1 MLSGIT
7 QTSARQREIIEVV
20 FRNGW
25 DYMRQL
31 LLGSSK
37 ADEPELPPPA
47 ILRNILTD
55 LGPIYVKLGQLLST
69 RPDLLPPDYIDALS
83 DLQANVPPVP
93 WSEIETVLRTQLDR
107 PMNEVFAKVDSE
119 AIAAGSI
126 AQVHRATLIT
136 GQEVAI
142 KVQRP
147 GIERT
152 VEQDISIVKGIAD
165 LVSRTNFGEY
175 YDVVS
180 LADEFA
186 SALNDELN
194 FKKEAG
200 YTDLLRKNLSSS
212 RWFDPEKVVI
222 PAIFW
227 EVTSEKMLVMEW
239 LDGVP
244 ILTAEL
250 KGIGHDGDIEAERQT
265 ITRQLFR
272 VFFQQLYIDGFF
284 HADPHPGNVFYLN
297 DGRIALLDC
306 GMVGRLDPRTQD
318 LLTEMILA
326 IVSSD
331 AQRCSQ
337 LTIKLATPVRPVNLV
352 RLESDYDYLLRK
364 YYSLSLSELNF
375 SQAFYEVLQA
385 ARKNDLRWP
394 SNLGLYAK
402 ALANLEG
409 LGRKFN
415 PKVNLLDE
423 VRPLVTDMFRQQLIG
438 EDPLQT
444 LLRTSLELKNLGL
457 QSPRRIEF
465 LLDRLSSETLKW
477 NFSIREIDGLRL
489 TIDDSANRLSFSLVL
504 GSLIMGAA
512 IIASK
517 EQAAQF
523 YWVSIGLFIAASVIG
538 LWLIVSIL
546 RSGKLRS

>member
-7 QTSARQREIIEVV
+7 QASARQREIIEVV

-25 DYMRQL
+25 DYMRL
-31 LLGSSK
+31 LLGSGK
-37 ADEPELPPPA
+37 TGEPELPPPA
-47 ILRNILTD
+47 ILRNVLTE
-55 LGPIYVKLGQLLST
+55 LGPVYVKLGQLLST
-69 RPDLLPPDYIDALS
+69 RPDLLSPDYINALT
-83 DLQANVPPVP
+83 DLQANVPSIS
-93 WSEIETVLRTQLDR
+93 WSEVETVIRQELDQ
-107 PMNEVFAKVDSE
+107 PINDVFTTIDTT

-126 AQVHRATLIT
+126 AQIHRAVLKN
-136 GQEVAI
+136 GKAVAI

-147 GIERT
+147 GIESI
-152 VEQDISIVKGIAD
+152 VEQDIALIRTIAE
-165 LVSRTNFGEY
+165 LVSRTNFGQY

-186 SALNDELN
+186 SALQDELDFN
-194 FKKEAG
+194 QEAK
-200 YTDLLRKNLSSS
+200 YTDLLRRNLSKS
-212 RWFDPEKVVI
+212 RWFDPEKLVV
-222 PAIFW
+222 PAINW
-227 EVTSEKMLVMEW
+227 DLTSQKILVMEW
-239 LDGVP
+239 LEGVP
-244 ILTAEL
+244 ILTADL
-250 KGIGHDGDIEAERQT
+250 KGIGHNGDVDAERRA
-265 ITRQLFR
+265 ITQILFR

-326 IVSSD
+326 IVGSD

-337 LTIKLATPVRPVNLV
+337 LTIKLTTAVRPVNLM

-364 YYSLSLSELNF
+364 YYSQSLSELNF

-409 LGRKFN
+409 LGRKFD
-415 PKVNLLDE
+415 PEVNLLDE

-444 LLRTSLELKNLGL
+444 LLRTSLELKNLTL
-457 QSPRRIEF
+457 QSPRRFEF

-477 NFSIREIDGLRL
+477 NFSLREIDGLRL
-489 TIDDSANRLSFSLVL
+489 TIDDSANRLSFSIVV
-504 GSLIMGAA
+504 GALIMGAA
-512 IIASK
+512 ILASK
-517 EQAAQF
+517 EQVSQF
-523 YWVSIGLFIAASVIG
+523 YWVSVGLFMAASLIG
-538 LWLIVSIL
+538 LWLLISIF
-546 RSGKLRS
+546 RSGKLR

>member
-7 QTSARQREIIEVV
+7 QTSTRQREIVEVV

-25 DYMRQL
+25 DYMRRL
-31 LLGSSK
+31 LIGSGK
-37 ADEPELPPPA
+37 TDEPELPPPE
-47 ILRNILTD
+47 ILRNVLTE
-55 LGPIYVKLGQLLST
+55 LGPVYVKLGQLLST
-69 RPDLLPPDYIDALS
+69 RPDLLPPEYINALT
-83 DLQANVPPVP
+83 DLQAKVPSVP
-93 WSEIETVLRTQLDR
+93 WPDVEAVLRQELNAPFDQ
-107 PMNEVFAKVDSE
+107 VFKFIDKE

-126 AQVHRATLIT
+126 AQIHRAVLKDD
-136 GQEVAI
+136 QQVAI
-142 KVQRP
+142 KIQRP
-147 GIERT
+147 HIEDI
-152 VEQDISIVKGIAD
+152 VDQDIALIKGIAD
-165 LVSRTNFGEY
+165 LVSRTNFGQY

-186 SALNDELN
+186 TALRDELDFN
-194 FKKEAG
+194 KEAR
-200 YTDLLRKNLSSS
+200 YTDLLRRNLSKS
-212 RWFDPEKVVI
+212 RWFDPQKVVV
-222 PAIFW
+222 PAINW
-227 EVTSEKMLVMEW
+227 DLTTKKLLVMEW

-250 KGIGHDGDIEAERQT
+250 KGIGYDGDIESERQE
-265 ITRQLFR
+265 ITRILFR

-284 HADPHPGNVFYLN
+284 HADPHPGNVFYLS

-326 IVSSD
+326 IVSTD

-337 LTIKLATPVRPVNLV
+337 LTIKLATPVRPVNLI

-364 YYSLSLSELNF
+364 YYSLSLEELNF

-385 ARKNDLRWP
+385 ARKNYLRWP

-415 PKVNLLDE
+415 PRVNLLNE

-444 LLRTSLELKNLGL
+444 LLRTSLELKNLTL
-457 QSPRRIEF
+457 QSPRRFEF

-477 NFSIREIDGLRL
+477 NLSLREIDGLRL
-489 TIDDSANRLSFSLVL
+489 TIDDSANRLSFSIVV

-512 IIASK
+512 ILASK
-517 EQAAQF
+517 EQISQF
-523 YWVSIGLFIAASVIG
+523 YWLSVILFVAASLIG
-538 LWLIVSIL
+538 LWLLISIA
-546 RSGKLRS
+546 RSGKLR

>member
-7 QTSARQREIIEVV
+7 QTSGRQREIIEVV

-25 DYMRQL
+25 DYMRGL
-31 LLGSSK
+31 LSGGNK
-37 ADEPELPPPA
+37 GDEPELPPPA
-47 ILRNILTD
+47 ILRNVLTE
-55 LGPIYVKLGQLLST
+55 LGPVYVKLGQVLST
-69 RPDLLPPDYIDALS
+69 RPDLLPPEYINALT
-83 DLQANVPPVP
+83 DLQAKVPPVA
-93 WSEIETVLRTQLDR
+93 WSEVETVIRQQLDR
-107 PMNEVFAKVDSE
+107 PFEQIFTRIDPE

-126 AQVHRATLIT
+126 AQIHKATLAN

-142 KVQRP
+142 KIQRP
-147 GIERT
+147 HIEKV
-152 VEQDISIVKGIAD
+152 VEQDIAIIKGLAD

-186 SALNDELN
+186 TALQDELD
-194 FKKEAG
+194 FTKEAG
-200 YTDLLRKNLSSS
+200 YTDQLRRNLSQS
-212 RWFDPEKVVI
+212 RWFDPKKLVI
-222 PAIFW
+222 PAINW
-227 EVTSEKMLVMEW
+227 ELTSQKMLVMEW
-239 LDGVP
+239 LNGVP
-244 ILTAEL
+244 ILTADL
-250 KGIGHDGDIEAERQT
+250 KGRNHNGDVEAERQY
-265 ITRQLFR
+265 ITQLLFR

-326 IVSSD
+326 IVGTD

-337 LTIKLATPVRPVNLV
+337 LTIKLATPIRPVNLI

-385 ARKNDLRWP
+385 ARKNYLRWP

-415 PKVNLLDE
+415 PEVNLLDE
-423 VRPLVTDMFRQQLIG
+423 VRPLVTDMFRHQLIG
-438 EDPLQT
+438 EDPIQT
-444 LLRTSLELKNLGL
+444 LLRTTLELKNLSL
-457 QSPRRIEF
+457 QSPRRFEF

-477 NFSIREIDGLRL
+477 NLSLREIDGLRL
-489 TIDDSANRLSFSLVL
+489 TIDDSANRLSFSIVV
-504 GSLIMGAA
+504 GALIMGAA
-512 IIASK
+512 IITSR
-517 EQAAQF
+517 EQTAEL
-523 YWVSIGLFIAASVIG
+523 YWLSIGLFAAASFMG
-538 LWLIVSIL
+538 LWLIVSIF
-546 RSGKLRS
+546 RSGKLR

>member
-25 DYMRQL
+25 DYMRRL
-31 LLGSSK
+31 LIGSGK
-37 ADEPELPPPA
+37 TDEPELPPPE
-47 ILRNILTD
+47 ILRNVLTE
-55 LGPIYVKLGQLLST
+55 LGPVYVKLGQVLST
-69 RPDLLPPDYIDALS
+69 RPDLLPPEYINALT
-83 DLQANVPPVP
+83 DLQAKVPPVP
-93 WSEIETVLRTQLDR
+93 WQDVEMVVRQ
-107 PMNEVFAKVDSE
+107 EVSAPLNDVFQFIDKE

-126 AQVHRATLIT
+126 AQIHRAVLKD
-136 GQEVAI
+136 GHQVAI
-142 KVQRP
+142 KIQRP
-147 GIERT
+147 GIEAI
-152 VEQDISIVKGIAD
+152 VDQDIALIKGIAD
-165 LVSRTNFGEY
+165 LVSRTNFGQY

-186 SALNDELN
+186 TALRDELN
-194 FKKEAG
+194 FTKEAG
-200 YTDLLRKNLSSS
+200 YTDLLRRNLSES
-212 RWFDPEKVVI
+212 RWFDPEKVVV
-222 PAIFW
+222 PAINW
-227 EVTSEKMLVMEW
+227 DLTTKKLLVMEW

-244 ILTAEL
+244 ILTANL
-250 KGIGHDGDIEAERQT
+250 KGIGHDGDTEAERQE
-265 ITRQLFR
+265 ITRILFR

-284 HADPHPGNVFYLN
+284 HADPHPGNVFYLS

-326 IVSSD
+326 IVSTD

-337 LTIKLATPVRPVNLV
+337 LTIKLATPVRPVNLI

-364 YYSLSLSELNF
+364 YYSLSLEELNF

-385 ARKNDLRWP
+385 ARRNYLRWP

-415 PKVNLLDE
+415 PQVNLLNE

-444 LLRTSLELKNLGL
+444 LLRTSLELKNLTL
-457 QSPRRIEF
+457 QSPRRVEF

-477 NFSIREIDGLRL
+477 NLSLREIDGLRL
-489 TIDDSANRLSFSLVL
+489 TIDDSANRLSFSIVV
-504 GSLIMGAA
+504 GALIMGAA
-512 IIASK
+512 ILASK
-517 EQAAQF
+517 EQISQF
-523 YWVSIGLFIAASVIG
+523 YWISVILFVAASLIG
-538 LWLIVSIL
+538 LWLLISIV
-546 RSGKLRS
+546 RSGKLR

>member
-7 QTSARQREIIEVV
+7 QASSRQREIIEVV

-31 LLGSSK
+31 LLGSGTG
-37 ADEPELPPPA
+37 EPELPPPE
-47 ILRNILTD
+47 ILRNVLTE
-55 LGPIYVKLGQLLST
+55 LGPVYVKLGQLLST
-69 RPDLLPPDYIDALS
+69 RPDLLSPDYIDALS
-83 DLQANVPPVP
+83 DLQAKVPTVP
-93 WSEIETVLRTQLDR
+93 WSEVETVIRKELNTPFND
-107 PMNEVFAKVDSE
+107 VFESINPT

-126 AQVHRATLIT
+126 AQIHRAVLKD
-136 GQEVAI
+136 GQAVAI

-147 GIERT
+147 GIGSI
-152 VEQDISIVKGIAD
+152 VEQDVSLIKSIAE
-165 LVSRTNFGEY
+165 LVSRTSFGQY

-180 LADEFA
+180 LAEEF
-186 SALNDELN
+186 SVALQDELD
-194 FKKEAG
+194 FTKEAG
-200 YTDLLRKNLSSS
+200 YTDLLRKNLSAS
-212 RWFDPEKVVI
+212 RWFDPDKLVI
-222 PAIFW
+222 PAINW
-227 EVTSEKMLVMEW
+227 ELTSKKILVMEW

-250 KGIGHDGDIEAERQT
+250 KGKGHNGDVDAEQQT
-265 ITRQLFR
+265 ITRLLFR

-326 IVSSD
+326 IVGSD

-337 LTIKLATPVRPVNLV
+337 LTLKLATPVRPVNLV
-352 RLESDYDYLLRK
+352 QLESDYDYLLRK

-385 ARKNDLRWP
+385 ARRNYLRWP

-409 LGRKFN
+409 LGRKFY

-444 LLRTSLELKNLGL
+444 LLRTTLELKNLTL
-457 QSPRRIEF
+457 QSPRRFEF

-477 NFSIREIDGLRL
+477 NLSLREIDGLRL
-489 TIDDSANRLSFSLVL
+489 TVDDSANRLSFSIVV
-504 GSLIMGAA
+504 GALIMGAA
-512 IIASK
+512 ILASK
-517 EQAAQF
+517 EQVSQF
-523 YWVSIGLFIAASVIG
+523 YWVSISLFVAASFIG
-538 LWLIVSIL
+538 LWLLISII
-546 RSGKLRS
+546 RSGKLR

>member
-7 QTSARQREIIEVV
+7 QTSTRQREIVEVV

-25 DYMRQL
+25 DYMRRL
-31 LLGSSK
+31 LIGSGK
-37 ADEPELPPPA
+37 TDEPELPPPE
-47 ILRNILTD
+47 ILRNVLTE
-55 LGPIYVKLGQLLST
+55 LGPVYVKLGQLLST
-69 RPDLLPPDYIDALS
+69 RPDLLPPEYINALT
-83 DLQANVPPVP
+83 DLQAKVPSVP
-93 WSEIETVLRTQLDR
+93 WPDVEAVLRQELNAPFDQ
-107 PMNEVFAKVDSE
+107 VFKFIDKE

-126 AQVHRATLIT
+126 AQIHRAILKDD
-136 GQEVAI
+136 QQVAI
-142 KVQRP
+142 KIQRP
-147 GIERT
+147 HIEDI
-152 VEQDISIVKGIAD
+152 VDQDIALIKGIAD
-165 LVSRTNFGEY
+165 LVSRTNFGQY

-186 SALNDELN
+186 TALRDELDFN
-194 FKKEAG
+194 KEAR
-200 YTDLLRKNLSSS
+200 YTDLLRRNLSKS
-212 RWFDPEKVVI
+212 RWFDPQKVVV
-222 PAIFW
+222 PAINW
-227 EVTSEKMLVMEW
+227 DLTTKKLLVMEW

-250 KGIGHDGDIEAERQT
+250 KGIGYDGDIESERQE
-265 ITRQLFR
+265 ITRILFR

-284 HADPHPGNVFYLN
+284 HADPHPGNVFYLS

-326 IVSSD
+326 IVSTD

-337 LTIKLATPVRPVNLV
+337 LTIKLATPVRPVNLI

-364 YYSLSLSELNF
+364 YYSLSLEELNF

-385 ARKNDLRWP
+385 ARKNYLRWP

-415 PKVNLLDE
+415 PRVNLLNE

-444 LLRTSLELKNLGL
+444 LLRTSLELKNLTL
-457 QSPRRIEF
+457 QSPRRFEF

-477 NFSIREIDGLRL
+477 NLSLREIDGLRL
-489 TIDDSANRLSFSLVL
+489 TIDDSANRLSFSIVV

-512 IIASK
+512 ILASK
-517 EQAAQF
+517 EQISQF
-523 YWVSIGLFIAASVIG
+523 YWLSVILFVAASLIG
-538 LWLIVSIL
+538 LWLLISIA
-546 RSGKLRS
+546 RSGKLR

>member
-25 DYMRQL
+25 DYMRRL
-31 LLGSSK
+31 LIGSGK
-37 ADEPELPPPA
+37 TDEPELPPPE
-47 ILRNILTD
+47 ILRNVLTE
-55 LGPIYVKLGQLLST
+55 LGPVYVKLGQLLST
-69 RPDLLPPDYIDALS
+69 RPDLLPPEYINALT
-83 DLQANVPPVP
+83 DLQAKVPPVP
-93 WSEIETVLRTQLDR
+93 W
-107 PMNEVFAKVDSE
+107 PEVEAVVRQELSVPFDQVFNFIDKE

-126 AQVHRATLIT
+126 AQIHRAVLKD
-136 GQEVAI
+136 GQQVAI
-142 KVQRP
+142 KIQRP
-147 GIERT
+147 DIEGI
-152 VEQDISIVKGIAD
+152 VDQDISLIKGIAD
-165 LVSRTNFGEY
+165 LVSRTNFGQY

-186 SALNDELN
+186 AALRDELN
-194 FKKEAG
+194 FNKEAG
-200 YTDLLRKNLSSS
+200 YTDLLRRNLSQS
-212 RWFDPEKVVI
+212 RWFDPQKVVV
-222 PAIFW
+222 PAINW
-227 EVTSEKMLVMEW
+227 ELTTQKLLVMEW

-250 KGIGHDGDIEAERQT
+250 KGIGHDGDLEAERQE
-265 ITRQLFR
+265 ITRILFR

-284 HADPHPGNVFYLN
+284 HADPHPGNVFYLS

-326 IVSSD
+326 IVSTD

-337 LTIKLATPVRPVNLV
+337 LTIKLATPVRPVNLI

-364 YYSLSLSELNF
+364 YYSLSLEELNF

-385 ARKNDLRWP
+385 ARRNYLRWP

-415 PKVNLLDE
+415 PQVNLLNE

-444 LLRTSLELKNLGL
+444 LLRTSLELKNLTL
-457 QSPRRIEF
+457 QSPRRFEF

-477 NFSIREIDGLRL
+477 NLSLREIDGLRL
-489 TIDDSANRLSFSLVL
+489 TIDDSANRLSFSIVV
-504 GSLIMGAA
+504 GALIMGAA
-512 IIASK
+512 ILASK
-517 EQAAQF
+517 EQVSQF
-523 YWVSIGLFIAASVIG
+523 YWVSVILFVAASLIG
-538 LWLIVSIL
+538 LWLLISIA
-546 RSGKLRS
+546 RSGKLR

>member
-7 QTSARQREIIEVV
+7 QASTRQREIIEVV

-25 DYMRQL
+25 DYMRRL
-31 LLGSSK
+31 LLGSGK

-47 ILRNILTD
+47 ILRNVLTE
-55 LGPIYVKLGQLLST
+55 LGPVYVKLGQLLST
-69 RPDLLPPDYIDALS
+69 RPDLLPPEYIDALT
-83 DLQANVPPVP
+83 DLQAKVPPVP
-93 WSEIETVLRTQLDR
+93 WSDVETVIRQELNAPFND
-107 PMNEVFAKVDSE
+107 VFTTINSE

-126 AQVHRATLIT
+126 AQIHRAILKN

-147 GIERT
+147 GIDAI
-152 VEQDISIVKGIAD
+152 VDQDITLIKGLAD
-165 LVSRTNFGEY
+165 LVSRTNFGQY

-186 SALNDELN
+186 VALQDELD
-194 FKKEAG
+194 FTKEAG
-200 YTDLLRKNLSSS
+200 YTDLLRRNLSQS
-212 RWFDPEKVVI
+212 RWFDPTKLVI
-222 PAIFW
+222 PAINW
-227 EVTSEKMLVMEW
+227 DLTTRKILVMEW

-244 ILTAEL
+244 ILTADV
-250 KGIGHDGDIEAERQT
+250 KGIGHNGDADTERQE
-265 ITRQLFR
+265 ITRLLFR

-284 HADPHPGNVFYLN
+284 HADPHPGNVFYLK

-326 IVSSD
+326 IVGSD

-337 LTIKLATPVRPVNLV
+337 LTLKLATPIRPVNLI

-385 ARKNDLRWP
+385 ARRNYLRWP

-402 ALANLEG
+402 SLANLEG

-415 PKVNLLDE
+415 PEVNLLDE

-444 LLRTSLELKNLGL
+444 LLRTSLELKNLTL
-457 QSPRRIEF
+457 QSPRRFEF

-477 NFSIREIDGLRL
+477 NLSLREIDGLRL
-489 TIDDSANRLSFSLVL
+489 TIDDSANRLSFSIVV
-504 GSLIMGAA
+504 GALIMGAA
-512 IIASK
+512 ILASK
-517 EQAAQF
+517 EQAIQF
-523 YWVSIGLFIAASVIG
+523 YWVSISLFAAASFIG
-538 LWLIVSIL
+538 LWLLISIF
-546 RSGKLRS
+546 RSGKLR

>member
-7 QTSARQREIIEVV
+7 QASTRQREIIEVV

-25 DYMRQL
+25 DYMRRL
-31 LLGSSK
+31 LLGSGK

-47 ILRNILTD
+47 ILRNVLTE
-55 LGPIYVKLGQLLST
+55 LGPVYVKLGQLLST
-69 RPDLLPPDYIDALS
+69 RPDLLPPEYIDALT
-83 DLQANVPPVP
+83 DLQAKVPPVP
-93 WSEIETVLRTQLDR
+93 WAEVETVIRQELDA
-107 PMNEVFAKVDSE
+107 PFNDVFTTINSE

-126 AQVHRATLIT
+126 AQIHRAVLKN
-136 GQEVAI
+136 GQEIAI

-147 GIERT
+147 GIE
-152 VEQDISIVKGIAD
+152 VIVDQDIALIQGLAD
-165 LVSRTNFGEY
+165 LVSRTNFGQY

-180 LADEFA
+180 LANEFA
-186 SALNDELN
+186 VALQDELD
-194 FKKEAG
+194 FTKEAG
-200 YTDLLRKNLSSS
+200 YTDLLRRNLSQS
-212 RWFDPEKVVI
+212 RWFDPTKLVI
-222 PAIFW
+222 PAINW
-227 EVTSEKMLVMEW
+227 DLTTRKILVMEW

-244 ILTAEL
+244 ILTADV
-250 KGIGHDGDIEAERQT
+250 KGTGHNGDADAERQE
-265 ITRQLFR
+265 ITRLLFR

-284 HADPHPGNVFYLN
+284 HADPHPGNVFYLK

-326 IVSSD
+326 IVGSD

-337 LTIKLATPVRPVNLV
+337 LTIKLATPVRPVNLI

-385 ARKNDLRWP
+385 ARRNYLRWP

-402 ALANLEG
+402 SLANLEG

-415 PKVNLLDE
+415 PEVNLLDE

-444 LLRTSLELKNLGL
+444 LLRTSLELKNLTL
-457 QSPRRIEF
+457 QSPRRFEF

-477 NFSIREIDGLRL
+477 NLSLREIDGLRL
-489 TIDDSANRLSFSLVL
+489 TIDDSANRLSFSIVV
-504 GSLIMGAA
+504 GALIMGAA
-512 IIASK
+512 ILASK
-517 EQAAQF
+517 EQAIQF
-523 YWVSIGLFIAASVIG
+523 YWVSISLFAAASFIG
-538 LWLIVSIL
+538 LWLLISIF
-546 RSGKLRS
+546 RSGKLR

>member
-1 MLSGIT
+1 VLSGIT
-7 QTSARQREIIEVV
+7 QTSARQREIVEVV

-37 ADEPELPPPA
+37 ADEPELPTPA
-47 ILRNILTD
+47 VLRNILTD

-69 RPDLLPPDYIDALS
+69 RPDLLSPDYIDALS
-83 DLQANVPPVP
+83 ELQAKVPPVA
-93 WSEIETVLRTQLDR
+93 WSEVESVIRKQLNR
-107 PMNEVFAKVDSE
+107 PMHEVFEKINPE

-126 AQVHRATLIT
+126 AQVHRATLST

-152 VEQDISIVKGIAD
+152 VDQDISIVKGIAD
-165 LVSRTNFGEY
+165 LVSRTNFGKY

-194 FKKEAG
+194 FTKEAG
-200 YTDLLRKNLSSS
+200 YTDRLRKNLSSS
-212 RWFDPEKVVI
+212 RWFDPEQVVV
-222 PAIFW
+222 PEIFW
-227 EVTSEKMLVMEW
+227 ELTSERMLVMEW
-239 LDGVP
+239 LEGVP

-250 KGIGHDGDIEAERQT
+250 KGIGHDGDVEAERQA

-284 HADPHPGNVFYLN
+284 HADPHPGNVFYLS

-326 IVSSD
+326 IVSTD

-337 LTIKLATPVRPVNLV
+337 LTIKLATPVQPVNLV

-385 ARKNDLRWP
+385 ARKNYLRWP

-415 PKVNLLDE
+415 PEVNLLDE
-423 VRPLVTDMFRQQLIG
+423 VRPLVTDMFRQQLVG

-477 NFSIREIDGLRL
+477 NLSVREIDGLRL

-523 YWVSIGLFIAASVIG
+523 YWVSIGLFLAASVIG

-546 RSGKLRS
+546 RSGKLR